1 MKALITRRSII
12 IFSSALL
19 LAVITIISVN
29 VFSNAGPVTGFANTV
44 TRPVRV
50 LASTVARTFENIF
63 SAIYRYDE
71 LEKRNEE
78 LQQLVAQYERNYQ
91 QSTELAAENARLRD
105 LLNFRRRYG
114 GYDHEMATLESWGS
128 DNWSSTFIIN
138 RGYTNSNIERGMGVA
153 TEYGALIGQ
162 VFEVGATNS
171 VVITILDTK
180 FSAAVYVGRR
190 DVGSEGDGSVT
201 AKGDFTYMRS
211 GMLILDNI
219 DDDLIVR
226 PGDVVSTSGLGAV
239 FPAGLVVGEVENVF
253 RHASGVGQYATIIP
267 THDIDTVS
275 DVFIITGFE
284 SPEQ

>member
-12 IFSSALL
+12 IFSTALL

-44 TRPVRV
+44 TRPVRA

-78 LQQLVAQYERNYQ
+78 LQQLVAMYERNYQ
-91 QSTELAAENARLRD
+91 QSAELAAENARLRD
-105 LLNFRRRYG
+105 LLNFRRRWG
-114 GYDHEMATLESWGS
+114 GYNQEMAALESWGS
-128 DNWSSTFIIN
+128 DNWSHTFIIN

-171 VVITILDTK
+171 IVITILDTK

-226 PGDVVSTSGLGAV
+226 PGDVVSTSGLGGV
-239 FPAGLVVGEVENVF
+239 FPAGLVVGEVVNVF
-253 RHASGVGQYATIIP
+253 RHASGVGQFATIIP

-275 DVFIITGFE
+275 DVFIITEFE
-284 SPEQ
+284 IPEQ